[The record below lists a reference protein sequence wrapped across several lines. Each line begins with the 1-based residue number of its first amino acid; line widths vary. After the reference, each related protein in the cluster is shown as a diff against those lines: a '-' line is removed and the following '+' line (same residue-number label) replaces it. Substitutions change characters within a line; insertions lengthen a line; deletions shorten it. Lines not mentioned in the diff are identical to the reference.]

1 MAASIAELLVFRS
14 RARRS
19 GMQYAWS
26 GLRENANK
34 KDIPVDIVDLNW
46 QQQLQIVASVAIA
59 TVLGALVGTERELA
73 DRPAGLRTHAI
84 LAAAA
89 CLLVRLGDILVAHFV
104 ADSPPGVLRADPI
117 RIVEAVVTGTAF
129 LGAGTI
135 FRRRGADEH
144 VEGLTTAASLL
155 LVAAIGIS
163 VALQQIIVAVLITL
177 LSLILLRGVRHAFF
191 DRKAGR
197 AKRQDEPRER

>member
-1 MAASIAELLVFRS
+1 
-14 RARRS
+14 
-19 GMQYAWS
+19 
-26 GLRENANK
+26 
-34 KDIPVDIVDLNW
+34 VDILDPNW
-46 QQQLQIVASVAIA
+46 QQQLQIVVSVAIA

-89 CLLVRLGDILVAHFV
+89 CLLVRLGDILVSHFV
-104 ADSPPGVLRADPI
+104 ADSPVGVLRADPI

-135 FRRRGADEH
+135 FRHRGATEH

-155 LVAAIGIS
+155 LVAAIGIA
-163 VALQQIIVAVLITL
+163 VALRQLLVAALITIL
-177 LSLILLRGVRHAFF
+177 TLVLLRAVRVVFA
-191 DRKAGR
+191 DRKSKSR
-197 AKRQDEPRER
+197 DE

>member
-1 MAASIAELLVFRS
+1 MAVTTKQQ
-14 RARRS
+14 
-19 GMQYAWS
+19 GT
-26 GLRENANK
+26 NAL
-34 KDIPVDIVDLNW
+34 DIFDYNW

-135 FRRRGADEH
+135 FRHRGSAEH

-163 VALQQIIVAVLITL
+163 VALKQIIVAVLITL
-177 LSLILLRGVRHAFF
+177 LTLILLRVARYLFA
-191 DRKAGR
+191 DRKSEIGR
-197 AKRQDEPRER
+197 AHV